1 METNPQIFKPQ
12 DDNAMLNTADQNATA
27 AIKLTAEEKDKFFKS
42 FLSDKPYI
50 ETYSLMNGA
59 FNVTFK
65 TLSVAE
71 NGEVLRQ
78 VNRDQDSGSAK
89 NNDSY
94 FIQIMLY
101 RLGLSIVSING
112 EAFELLLDKNKDDDS
127 DVLHRSKV
135 FSTWP
140 VYKLVGLQTVFRA
153 FENKVLKLTS
163 CLEDPDFWKANA

>member
-1 METNPQIFKPQ
+1 METNAQIFKPQ
-12 DDNAMLNTADQNATA
+12 DDAALINPSAQNPTAVINLTAD
-27 AIKLTAEEKDKFFKS
+27 EKDKFFKS

-50 ETYSLMNGA
+50 ESFSLMNGA

-78 VNRDQDSGSAK
+78 VNKDQEGGTAK

-101 RLGLSIVSING
+101 RLGLSIVAINNEPF
-112 EAFELLLDKNKDDDS
+112 EALLGPNKDEDS
-127 DVLHRSKV
+127 NVLHRSKI

-140 VYKLVGLQTVFRA
+140 IYKLVGLQTVFRT